1 MSGFDKQIFGADKQ
15 VPRRWQSDKEAFGL
29 TQCSAELG
37 RTTSHSALLTC
48 PGVNGWGLFRRLD
61 AASPV

>member
-1 MSGFDKQIFGADKQ
+1 VASISKSLAQRNKSRGGGKG
-15 VPRRWQSDKEAFGL
+15 DKEAFGL